1 MKPRNYVAKATQS
14 GAGRHNSG
22 HAARLKEQAKR
33 ALLHEVEAFEH
44 NELHS
49 HFFGVH
55 NEPVREIRKRLDPKL
70 NAHEIRE
77 INNDKD

>member
-1 MKPRNYVAKATQS
+1 MKPRNYVARAQQS
-14 GAGRHNSG
+14 GAGRHNSQ

-33 ALLHEVEAFEH
+33 ALLHEVEALEH
-44 NELHS
+44 NDLHS
-49 HFFGVH
+49 HFFGVA

-77 INNDKD
+77 IDNDEE

>member
-14 GAGRHNSG
+14 GAGRHNSQ

-33 ALLHEVEAFEH
+33 ALLHEVEALEH

-70 NAHEIRE
+70 MSHEIRDT
-77 INNDKD
+77 NDDKE

>member
-1 MKPRNYVAKATQS
+1 MKPRNYVARAQQS

-33 ALLHEVEAFEH
+33 ALLYEVEALEH

-49 HFFGVH
+49 NFFGVR
-55 NEPVREIRKRLDPKL
+55 NEPVREVRNRLDPQL
-70 NAHEIRE
+70 RAHEIRE
-77 INNDKD
+77 IYNDKD